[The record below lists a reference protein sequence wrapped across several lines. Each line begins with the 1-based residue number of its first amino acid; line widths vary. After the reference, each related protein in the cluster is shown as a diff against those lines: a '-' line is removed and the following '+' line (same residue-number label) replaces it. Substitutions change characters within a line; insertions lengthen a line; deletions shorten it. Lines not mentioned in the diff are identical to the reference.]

1 MDHKLSDPESNFKVL
16 KCNFKVPESSFKL
29 VKRNFKVLES
39 NFKVPES
46 ICKALI
52 SGLGNALRPPPPP
65 YNAEES
71 EKIACR
77 QPGSADRLGCMQLIQ
92 PI

>member
-1 MDHKLSDPESNFKVL
+1 MQFQGARIEFQAGQMQFQGARIEFQGSQMQFQ
-16 KCNFKVPESSFKL
+16 
-29 VKRNFKVLES
+29 RTR
-39 NFKVPES
+39 
-46 ICKALI
+46 
-52 SGLGNALRPPPPP
+52 NALRPPPPP